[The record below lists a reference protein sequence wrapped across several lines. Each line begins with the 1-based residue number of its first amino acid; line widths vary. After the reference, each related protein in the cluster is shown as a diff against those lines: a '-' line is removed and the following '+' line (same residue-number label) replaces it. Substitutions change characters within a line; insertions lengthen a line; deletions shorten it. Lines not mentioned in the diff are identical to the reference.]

1 MAVQN
6 GTDRE
11 TGTGADGD
19 VVPASSGGDLR
30 IPMQLSPAARQADW
44 AGLIQGP
51 DEWLPTAGLQPFL
64 QAQFYAGESI
74 WRMLLTPLLW
84 GAAMFFFLLAWWS
97 RLQSRSPDN
106 RWDIEAIE
114 WGEPRPSLLQ
124 RWRTK
129 MRRIQFRLPGFA
141 KQRMPDIAPKP
152 TPSAPAN
159 APADPLKKPTQP
171 VLALFRPPNG
181 EPKEGFAWEETK
193 GIE

>member
-1 MAVQN
+1 
-6 GTDRE
+6 
-11 TGTGADGD
+11 
-19 VVPASSGGDLR
+19 
-30 IPMQLSPAARQADW
+30 
-44 AGLIQGP
+44 
-51 DEWLPTAGLQPFL
+51 
-64 QAQFYAGESI
+64 
-74 WRMLLTPLLW
+74 
-84 GAAMFFFLLAWWS
+84 MFFFLLAWWS